1 MKYDYLNG
9 LIETAVRK
17 EIERQSLD
25 LADLAERHAVK
36 MLAEIRNILDQ
47 PLPYDIKIEKILKI
61 IVYCPV
67 PPHI

>member
-17 EIERQSLD
+17 EIERQNLD
-25 LADLAERHAVK
+25 LAELAERHAVK
-36 MLAEIRNILDQ
+36 MLKEIRNILDQ
-47 PLPYDIKIEKILKI
+47 SIPCDIKIEKILKI
-61 IVYCPV
+61 IVCCPV